1 MKLVV
6 IDTKYIDYLRGFDKR
21 VCYNKDKYHT
31 RPYVGVLFKL
41 RNVMYFAP
49 LTSSGKSNKLKSNP
63 KQESLIFFPIDNCNL
78 GGVNINNMIP
88 VVEGVY
94 NSVDMGIEESDSLEN
109 VKYKRMLV
117 EQLKFLSI
125 NEKKLRT
132 KANILYNMKIK
143 KQLSENRDLVVCDFR
158 LLEEKSL
165 LFINK

>member
-6 IDTKYIDYLRGFDKR
+6 IDTKYIDYLREFDKR
-21 VCYNKDKYHT
+21 VCSNKDKYLT

-49 LTSSGKSNKLKSNP
+49 LISNGKSNKLKYNP
-63 KQESLIFFPIDNCNL
+63 KQESLTFFPIDNCNL

-88 VVEGVY
+88 VIDGVY
-94 NSVDMGIEESDSLEN
+94 NLVDMKIKESDSLEN
-109 VKYKRMLV
+109 AKYKRMLI
-117 EQLKFLSI
+117 EQLKFLST

-132 KANILYNMKIK
+132 KVNILYNMKIK
-143 KQLSENRDLVVCDFR
+143 KQLSEHRDLVVCDFR